1 MLFTVLHLVKT
12 VEIIHQIQA
21 KDVRKPLV
29 ILVFGYRVV
38 FGPIFPSY
46 DWSISSLLVANFPCS
61 YFWFIGLWI
70 VIYYFIGLI
79 YWIFLWIF
87 NFVRQHVIW
96 TDLYAFEIRAD
107 RCVLVAIF
115 GASYLWYYVNL
126 DCDFWWKVA

>member
-1 MLFTVLHLVKT
+1 MLHLINT
-12 VEIIHQIQA
+12 REIIHQIQA

-38 FGPIFPSY
+38 FGPNFLFC
-46 DWSISSLLVANFPCS
+46 DWSFSSLLVANFPCS

-70 VIYYFIGLI
+70 VTYSFIGLI

-96 TDLYAFEIRAD
+96 TELYAFEIRAD
-107 RCVLVAIF
+107 RCILAAIF
-115 GASYLWYYVNL
+115 GASYLWYCVNL
-126 DCDFWWKVA
+126 DCNYSACP